1 MLKHENRN
9 IMGSVIQYD
18 ETELNYSSDS
28 ECDFE
33 LKDNQQKIEETQG
46 KFTFLK
52 SVKYHKT
59 KPSLKEEPY
68 IME

>member
-1 MLKHENRN
+1 MLKNENRN
-9 IMGSVIQYD
+9 VMGSVIQYD
-18 ETELNYSSDS
+18 ETEMNYSSDS

-52 SVKYHKT
+52 SVKYNKT
-59 KPSLKEEPY
+59 KSILKEEPY
-68 IME
+68 IVE